1 MKKRETSRK
10 KIIDGIFTIIAPGTP
25 LRSALNRIQEAE
37 LGALILLGKPADFP
51 GLIGGGFEINSDY
64 TPQRM
69 YELAKM
75 DGAIIL
81 SEDIYNYS
89 QIFQ

>member
-37 LGALILLGKPADFP
+37 LGALILLGKPTDFP
-51 GLIGGGFEINSDY
+51 GLIGGGFEINAEKSVIAPIPRKIRGGY
-64 TPQRM
+64 QPC
-69 YELAKM
+69 
-75 DGAIIL
+75 
-81 SEDIYNYS
+81 
-89 QIFQ
+89 

>member
-81 SEDIYNYS
+81 S
-89 QIFQ
+89 